1 MSWNG
6 FPHRLTSKPINKF
19 NPSTPVSNVDNEA
32 TITETNTIDDTKI
45 WLQLPYLGKF
55 GNRLTRSFIRKITPL
70 LTLKCRFIINWET
83 INSNVFVSCKDKT
96 PLTPYQMNLLAL
108 DETVDTLVKLTAAY
122 TLEQRNI
129 LIKKTSETPFLL

>member
-1 MSWNG
+1 MVSPADYPQNL
-6 FPHRLTSKPINKF
+6 LTMQF
-19 NPSTPVSNVDNEA
+19 NPSTPVSNDVDNET

-70 LTLKCRFIINWET
+70 LTLKCRFIIKWKT

-96 PLTPYQMNLLAL
+96 PTPYQSSVVYAVAQIFSYGSPV
-108 DETVDTLVKLTAAY
+108 EVV
-122 TLEQRNI
+122 
-129 LIKKTSETPFLL
+129 